1 MLDVQKNMKKKYY
14 LIILLL
20 LALTSFTI
28 TDVFYKKTY
37 VYKNI
42 TGSKETTNTL
52 LMKKKKDDYS
62 ITETSDLGITN
73 SVYSFKYVL
82 KEMHVQSAKE
92 DSDYKF
98 TINKRKL
105 SLKGRAF
112 GRKIKREYTL
122 ADRWVQD
129 FTFGLRPFLDSK
141 RQNYSFVILSP
152 NDFTTNELI
161 ASKDGI
167 EKIKIGDT
175 TYNTQRVKI
184 TLPGFKSMFWKAD
197 AWYDLG
203 TFDLIKY
210 RANKGPGTPMSTLIL
225 NSKK

>member
-1 MLDVQKNMKKKYY
+1 MKKKYY

-20 LALTSFTI
+20 IALSSFTI
-28 TDVFYKKTY
+28 TDVFYKKTF

-52 LMKKKKDDYS
+52 LMKKKGDDYS
-62 ITETSDLGITN
+62 ISETSDLGITN
-73 SVYSFKYVL
+73 SIYSFNYVL
-82 KEMHVQSAKE
+82 KEQQFQSAKE
-92 DSDYKF
+92 DSDYTFSLDK
-98 TINKRKL
+98 KKL
-105 SLKGRAF
+105 FLKGKAF
-112 GRKIKREYTL
+112 GRKINREYTL
-122 ADRWVQD
+122 INRWVQD

-141 RQNYSFVILSP
+141 SHKYSFVILSP

-161 ASKDGI
+161 ASKEGI
-167 EKIKIGDT
+167 EKIKVNNT
-175 TYNTQRVKI
+175 TYNTQRIKI

-197 AWYDLG
+197 AWYDLK

-210 RANKGPGTPMSTLIL
+210 RANKGPGTPVSVFIL